1 MNTKRRGCLNQ
12 LDRCVVCDKE
22 VKGFAGYIPY
32 KGVCCLECFN
42 KYMMEDAGNKSPLPK
57 HPPAGIS

>member
-1 MNTKRRGCLNQ
+1 
-12 LDRCVVCDKE
+12 VCDKE